1 MIATA
6 KAKGS
11 CFVTRFRQ
19 RPGRYADLG
28 SAYESYA
35 NQWYLEMESMA
46 PLETIEVGGSSVHFE
61 TWDAFATDAAP
72 DPRSDDELH
81 AFAANSP
88 ILRVSGG
95 DSLT

>member
-1 MIATA
+1 M
-6 KAKGS
+6 
-11 CFVTRFRQ
+11 TRFRQ

-35 NQWYLEMESMA
+35 WKRRSEMESMA
-46 PLETIEVGGSSVHFE
+46 PLEVGGSSVHFE